1 MICMVIGTSLN
12 ESLIDQQ
19 VNKLVLTQIPIMFI
33 CLPIRCTINE
43 TQTIRNHTH
52 IDVRVKPKLMFFIPD
67 AKLTS
72 MNMCPVP

>member
-19 VNKLVLTQIPIMFI
+19 VNKLVLTQIPIMF
-33 CLPIRCTINE
+33 IRCTINE

-67 AKLTS
+67 AKLTY